1 MILLNYVRHY
11 VDVMIKII
19 VINGPN
25 LNLLGTREPEV
36 YGTMTLDSIMSD
48 LVTEA
53 DSHGYMVDPYQSN
66 HEGDLIDK
74 VQLAQQNLFAGII
87 INPGGFTHTS
97 IALRDAISSV
107 RIPTVEV
114 HLSNIYAREQF
125 RHHSYIAPVAVG
137 QIAGF
142 GSYGY
147 TLALLALVNLLK
159 NKV

>member
-53 DSHGYMVDPYQSN
+53 DSHGYMVDPYQ
-66 HEGDLIDK
+66 
-74 VQLAQQNLFAGII
+74 
-87 INPGGFTHTS
+87 
-97 IALRDAISSV
+97 
-107 RIPTVEV
+107 
-114 HLSNIYAREQF
+114 
-125 RHHSYIAPVAVG
+125 
-137 QIAGF
+137 
-142 GSYGY
+142 
-147 TLALLALVNLLK
+147 
-159 NKV
+159 